1 MSAAI
6 SGGIALYGQSALG
19 TWPWWYVHLF
29 RSQLAATRRR
39 RRWKREP
46 LGRPQRR
53 TARLNYPCAFCE
65 SLKEYCL
72 LVVLWRSN
80 MWARSYKFVP
90 KVCAYGELNIGEF
103 YIANRIPQVGSESN
117 SHSNIMVISGYWF
130 TFDCIMFSIFL
141 DPLKQ
146 SKTPGLRITYVQKY
160 PTCTDNGG
168 DNRSNSYSLVALLN
182 LVCWGKK

>member
-1 MSAAI
+1 MAN
-6 SGGIALYGQSALG
+6 LL
-19 TWPWWYVHLF
+19 W
-29 RSQLAATRRR
+29 
-39 RRWKREP
+39 E
-46 LGRPQRR
+46 LGRGGMSIYSEASSQPRGDGGGGSVNPSGARR
-53 TARLNYPCAFCE
+53 GVPHGVRLNYPCAFCE

-80 MWARSYKFVP
+80 MWARSYKVVP

>member
-1 MSAAI
+1 MAN
-6 SGGIALYGQSALG
+6 LL
-19 TWPWWYVHLF
+19 W
-29 RSQLAATRRR
+29 
-39 RRWKREP
+39 E
-46 LGRPQRR
+46 LGRDGMSIYSEASSQPRGDGGGGSVNPSSARR
-53 TARLNYPCAFCE
+53 GVPHGWIIRVRFVNRWRNTVYLLYCE
-65 SLKEYCL
+65 GRTCGLRVIY
-72 LVVLWRSN
+72 V
-80 MWARSYKFVP
+80 VP